1 MFAYKMNVENN
12 IAYSLIFVTNDT
24 KRYIL
29 TVSIFT
35 KIIHL
40 FEMSSLYEKE
50 NIPLISSLSTSYK
63 KIKENCICLFHKCIY
78 FCVIFKVFIIKYP
91 HWCPK

>member
-1 MFAYKMNVENN
+1 MNIENN

-24 KRYIL
+24 KRYIS

-40 FEMSSLYEKE
+40 FEMSSLYEKK

-63 KIKENCICLFHKCIY
+63 KKSKKIVFVY
-78 FCVIFKVFIIKYP
+78 FTSVFIFALFSK
-91 HWCPK
+91 CL

>member
-40 FEMSSLYEKE
+40 FEMSSLYEKK
-50 NIPLISSLSTSYK
+50 ISRLFHLYPLH
-63 KIKENCICLFHKCIY
+63 IKESKRIVFVY
-78 FCVIFKVFIIKYP
+78 FTSVFIFALFSK
-91 HWCPK
+91 CL

>member
-1 MFAYKMNVENN
+1 MFTYKMNIENN

-40 FEMSSLYEKE
+40 FEMSSLYEKK
-50 NIPLISSLSTSYK
+50 ISR
-63 KIKENCICLFHKCIY
+63 LFHLYPLHIKKNQRKLYLFISQVYSFLRY
-78 FCVIFKVFIIKYP
+78 FQSVYN
-91 HWCPK
+91 